1 LASNRFQ
8 KANLS
13 KARSCLEEILSDLSF
28 SSEHWTQ
35 PVGNAQRR
43 DAYLNQLATGT
54 TTLDEETLNERLK
67 QMELNFGRTQAKRLL
82 GIVPID
88 LDLLEYDGEKRHLL
102 DWQRPYVKELIKEI
116 LDSPP
121 ESGGVRGGLNTL
133 TQADNCS
140 FRPPLTPPDSGGE
153 SLNTGYISKRH
164 NQQEQTLLRKTLRNN
179 ATAPEALLWMKLK
192 CKQVDGLK
200 FRRQFGVG
208 PYVLDFYCPELRLG
222 IELDGE
228 IHNRFDTERHD
239 DIRTAFLRENRITIL
254 RYKNEV
260 VYQNADAI
268 IEDIRQ
274 FYRNTIVQTSPNPS

>member
-1 LASNRFQ
+1 MTHRVILSLASNRFQ

-88 LDLLEYDGEKRHLL
+88 LDLLEYDGEKLHLL

-121 ESGGVRGGLNTL
+121 VRG
-133 TQADNCS
+133 S
-140 FRPPLTPPDSGGE
+140 
-153 SLNTGYISKRH
+153 
-164 NQQEQTLLRKTLRNN
+164 
-179 ATAPEALLWMKLK
+179 
-192 CKQVDGLK
+192 
-200 FRRQFGVG
+200 
-208 PYVLDFYCPELRLG
+208 
-222 IELDGE
+222 
-228 IHNRFDTERHD
+228 
-239 DIRTAFLRENRITIL
+239 
-254 RYKNEV
+254 
-260 VYQNADAI
+260 
-268 IEDIRQ
+268 
-274 FYRNTIVQTSPNPS
+274 